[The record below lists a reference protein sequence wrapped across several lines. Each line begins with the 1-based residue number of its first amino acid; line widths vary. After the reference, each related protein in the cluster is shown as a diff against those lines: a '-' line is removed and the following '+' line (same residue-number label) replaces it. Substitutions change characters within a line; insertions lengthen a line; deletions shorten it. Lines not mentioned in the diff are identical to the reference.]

1 MLFARLGLGCK
12 QPYLFQPNIIKVIKC
27 LEIHAN
33 FMPTWLQPR
42 CICCESLL
50 RTVQELQGN
59 MMAGGMLSQSLK
71 GFSWGGLVSSFGHP
85 VFCGAKALQGRSC
98 GLLGPSVPVSGMS
111 ESMAGVS
118 WHLGSPESAGV
129 LLCKTTETVVLL
141 QRSGWQ
147 VFHSAAGFHVPVSKV
162 CPVILRNELLCRH
175 SF

>member
-71 GFSWGGLVSSFGHP
+71 GFSWGGL
-85 VFCGAKALQGRSC
+85 C
-98 GLLGPSVPVSGMS
+98 PVSAIQFSVGQKHCKEGLVAS
-111 ESMAGVS
+111 WVPLCLSVACLSQWLGYPGIWDHLKVQVCCSAKQQRLWCCFRGQDGRCFTVPLASMF
-118 WHLGSPESAGV
+118 P
-129 LLCKTTETVVLL
+129 
-141 QRSGWQ
+141 
-147 VFHSAAGFHVPVSKV
+147 
-162 CPVILRNELLCRH
+162 CPR
-175 SF
+175 FAQ